1 MDSII
6 TLASDLAGAMAA
18 LSALALRLRWQAARE
33 QRRQE
38 TLDAV
43 TARLPP
49 DGMIELDDVRGDGSR
64 LKMRIFAGQA
74 AATEY
79 HGGA

>member
-6 TLASDLAGAMAA
+6 RLASDLAGALAA
-18 LSALALRLRWQAARE
+18 LSAVALRLRWQAARE

-49 DGMIELDDVRGDGSR
+49 DGMIELDDLRGDGSR

-74 AATEY
+74 ATEY